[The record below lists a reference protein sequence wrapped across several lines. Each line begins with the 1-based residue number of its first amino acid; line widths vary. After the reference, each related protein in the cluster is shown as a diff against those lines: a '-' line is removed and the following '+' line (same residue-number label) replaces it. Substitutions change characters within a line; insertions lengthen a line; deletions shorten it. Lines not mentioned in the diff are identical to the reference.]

1 MHVFSQPKAAEVAC
15 VVYNTY
21 HVQPPGWLHPP
32 QAAPA
37 TGMYYKLACVTEVR
51 AGLYVSR
58 VAKLLL
64 FFIPPPPP
72 LELCCFFFIY
82 IYKKFSGVKGGIKK
96 NTGHISIIKAPNL
109 ARVRCR
115 RARERSSKRTVPP
128 PGGSTSTSLLG
139 VVVLAPHYCLYPLFK
154 GKKGGIGLLRSK
166 NVSFA
171 NKN

>member
-64 FFIPPPPP
+64 FFIPSPPLPPPSSAA
-72 LELCCFFFIY
+72 FFYIY
-82 IYKKFSGVKGGIKK
+82 I
-96 NTGHISIIKAPNL
+96 
-109 ARVRCR
+109 
-115 RARERSSKRTVPP
+115 
-128 PGGSTSTSLLG
+128 
-139 VVVLAPHYCLYPLFK
+139 
-154 GKKGGIGLLRSK
+154 
-166 NVSFA
+166 
-171 NKN
+171 